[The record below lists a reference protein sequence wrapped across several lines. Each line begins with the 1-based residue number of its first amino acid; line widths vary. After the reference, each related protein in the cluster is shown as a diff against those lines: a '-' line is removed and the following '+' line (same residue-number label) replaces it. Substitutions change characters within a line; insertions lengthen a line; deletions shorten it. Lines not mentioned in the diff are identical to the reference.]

1 MNPFKPSDRHLWEDD
16 KMKNYYHD
24 TYIEDGTDPSAL
36 RKTGYRNIEKR
47 IKLKFSDVVLN
58 FKIPKIR
65 QGPVTRTHIVK
76 YAGASYDFNPIHHD
90 QEFASRSIAKGI
102 IAHGMMIMGY
112 LGKCATSY
120 LGTAQFDKFSSR
132 NVTMVRPGD
141 VLILEGQVSE
151 IIPSLNGNG
160 GQVRLTLTA
169 TDELTG
175 ELRCK
180 GEVLVTLAQG

>member
-1 MNPFKPSDRHLWEDD
+1 
-16 KMKNYYHD
+16 MKNYYHD

-36 RKTGYRNIEKR
+36 RKTGYHDVEKR
-47 IKLKFSDVVLN
+47 AKLKFSDVVLGVD
-58 FKIPKIR
+58 IPSIR
-65 QGPVTRTHIVK
+65 QGPITRTQIVK

-112 LGKCATSY
+112 LGKCATGY
-120 LGTAQFDKFSSR
+120 FGTAQFDKFSTR
-132 NVTMVRPGD
+132 NVTMARPGD
-141 VLILEGQVSE
+141 LLILAGHVEGKS
-151 IIPSLNGNG
+151 PNLKGSG
-160 GQVRLTLTA
+160 GQVHLTLTA

-180 GEVLVTLAQG
+180 GEVWVTLE